1 MVTPGW
7 QLTRSS
13 KAELASS
20 PATTYVGVAAAV
32 EVAHP
37 NPNIDLAD
45 MDRTTQLGGRHPSG
59 LPQLHAVM
67 RSAFDAQMRGR
78 PSGRLPEGAHEELE
92 GPIYRSW
99 GWSPRG
105 FVQHRDLS
113 QLDVS
118 RLDTLIQRQVRFF
131 SQQELPFEWKTY
143 SHDQDAGLT
152 GRLLAAGFIP
162 EERENL
168 VIGLV
173 SALDQEPRLPTG
185 VSFRQVRS
193 RQDTERMAEMLSAVW
208 GEDLSFFGEFLF
220 REAEANPED
229 VVLLVA
235 EADGQV
241 VSTARANLFPGS
253 DFATMWAGSTRAEWR
268 GQGIYRASVAYRA
281 QLAATRGFRYLQVDA
296 SDDSRPILERLGFI
310 TVSSTTPYVW
320 SPQST

>member
-1 MVTPGW
+1 MD
-7 QLTRSS
+7 QLT
-13 KAELASS
+13 
-20 PATTYVGVAAAV
+20 PVG
-32 EVAHP
+32 
-37 NPNIDLAD
+37 D
-45 MDRTTQLGGRHPSG
+45 RHPSRPVDARRNAAM
-59 LPQLHAVM
+59 LA
-67 RSAFDAQMRGR
+67 AYDAQMRGQL
-78 PSGRLPEGAHEELE
+78 SGRLPAGAHEELE

-113 QLDVS
+113 QLDAS
-118 RLDTLIQRQVRFF
+118 ELDALIQHQVQIFT
-131 SQQELPFEWKTY
+131 ELKLAFEWKTY
-143 SHDQDAGLT
+143 SHDRDAGLT
-152 GRLLAAGFIP
+152 DRLLAAGFVP

-173 SALDQEPRLPTG
+173 SELDQEPRLPAG
-185 VSFRQVRS
+185 ISFRRVHS

-220 REAEANPED
+220 READANPQD

-253 DFATMWAGSTRAEWR
+253 EFASLWAGSTRAEWR
-268 GQGIYRASVAYRA
+268 GRGIYRASVAYRA
-281 QLAATRGFRYLQVDA
+281 RLAAERGFTYLQVDA
-296 SDDSRPILERLGFI
+296 SDASQPILERLGFI